1 MCKRLVF
8 LLFLQILYLFAPLV
22 QAAKLAIVIDDIG
35 YRAKEDSEIY
45 ALPKAVSVAII
56 PVAPYATAR
65 AKQAFEQKRDIL
77 IHLPMQP
84 QNSHQPIESGGLIV
98 GMDEQAVARL
108 IESARRQV
116 PYAIG
121 LNNHMG
127 SKATTDKPTMT
138 YLMKALVGQQLF
150 FLDSKTAGNSVAYKT
165 AQDFGV
171 KALERHLFLDDSDAL
186 ADVQRQFNSALHY
199 ARKHGTAIIIG
210 HPRKHSIE
218 VLKKGIA
225 NLPDDIELV
234 GLGELWRGEQATPP
248 KPFIM
253 LFDIEPA
260 PTSVEPYQAVP
271 LLRGIPKE

>member
-8 LLFLQILYLFAPLV
+8 FLFLQILGSFLPLA

-45 ALPKAVSVAII
+45 ALPNTVSVAII

-65 AKQAFEQKRDIL
+65 AKQAFGQNRDIL

-84 QNSHQPIESGGLIV
+84 QNSNQPIEAGGLKI
-98 GMDEQAVARL
+98 GMSEQAVRQL
-108 IESARRQV
+108 IQEASRQV

-127 SKATTDKPTMT
+127 SKATTDKITMT
-138 YLMKALVGQQLF
+138 YLMKALASEQLF
-150 FLDSKTAGNSVAYKT
+150 FLDSKTAGRSVAYQT
-165 AQDFGV
+165 ANALGV
-171 KALERHLFLDDSDAL
+171 KALERHLFLDDSNEL
-186 ADVQRQFNSALHY
+186 ADVQRQFNAAIHY
-199 ARKHGTAIIIG
+199 ARQHGVAIIIG
-210 HPRKHSIE
+210 HPRKHSIA

-225 NLPDDIELV
+225 QLPEDIELV
-234 GLGELWRGEQATPP
+234 GLGQLWRGEQATPS

-253 LFDIEPA
+253 LFEIEPA
-260 PTSVEPYQAVP
+260 LTSVEPYQSVP
-271 LLRGIPKE
+271 LLRGVPKE

>member
-1 MCKRLVF
+1 MNKRWF
-8 LLFLQILYLFAPLV
+8 FPLFLQILCLFAPLA

-35 YRAKEDSEIY
+35 YRTKEDSEIY
-45 ALPKAVSVAII
+45 ALPNQVSVAII

-84 QNSHQPIESGGLIV
+84 QNNHQPIESGSLKV
-98 GMDEQAVARL
+98 GMDEQAVAQL
-108 IESARRQV
+108 IQSASRQV
-116 PYAIG
+116 PHAIG

-127 SKATTDKPTMT
+127 SKATTDQQTMT
-138 YLMKALVGQQLF
+138 YLMKALASHQLF
-150 FLDSKTAGNSVAYKT
+150 FLDSKTAGNSVAYQT
-165 AQDFGV
+165 AKNVGV
-171 KALERHLFLDDSDAL
+171 KALERHLFLDDSNEL
-186 ADVQRQFNSALHY
+186 ADVQRQFNAAIHY

-210 HPRKHSIE
+210 HPRKHSVA
-218 VLKKGIA
+218 VLKQGIA

-234 GLGELWRGEQATPP
+234 SLSQLWRDEPLAPP

-260 PTSVEPYQAVP
+260 LTSVEPYQSVP
-271 LLRGIPKE
+271 LLRGVPKE